1 MQDKK
6 KCERPKPQPKCPRA
20 EFINVIQFQ
29 FFDNGEK
36 PGRGVSRH
44 VVKLEVHCEARL
56 VLNKPYWKRSVSM
69 LEAKTF
75 FEWVDA
81 QTFEPEVADVYGLAK
96 QLVAIQQ
103 ADEDV
108 EWIKLGHVEDTRLRN
123 RYPGQFVGVIK
134 FKSGPLVCWLQLG
147 GSPLQAHAMFF
158 NKAWRKGSK
167 ARLFA
172 GTYDPQGMYG
182 AMKREQAQI
191 AGASSRA
198 APEPAA
204 GSLGG
209 MPWE

>member
-6 KCERPKPQPKCPRA
+6 KGERPKPQPKCPRA
-20 EFINVIQFQ
+20 DIINVIQFQ

-36 PGRGVSRH
+36 PGRGLSRH

-69 LEAKTF
+69 LEPKKF

-81 QTFEPEVADVYGLAK
+81 QVFEADVAAVYGVAK
-96 QLVAIQQ
+96 ECVTGWL

-108 EWIKLGHVEDTRLRN
+108 EWVKLGHIEDTRLRD
-123 RYPGQFVGVIK
+123 RYPGQFIGVMK
-134 FKSGPLVCWLQLG
+134 LKSGPLRCWLHLG
-147 GSPLQAHAMFF
+147 ESLLPADAMFF

-172 GTYDPQGMYG
+172 GTFDPHGMYE
-182 AMKREQAQI
+182 AMKAEQAQI
-191 AGASSRA
+191 AGASSPA
-198 APEPAA
+198 APERPKA
-204 GSLGG
+204 SLGG
-209 MPWE
+209 MPWQ